1 VLPLKDLL
9 TLATKYGLPA
19 VLLAAVLYWVLIT
32 LTTRLDN
39 LVAEQQVT
47 NVRLMALCVNTA
59 GGSPDRLMGCLAT
72 RDAPAK

>member
-1 VLPLKDLL
+1 MLPLKDLL

-19 VLLAAVLYWVLIT
+19 VLLVGVLYWVLAT

-47 NVRLMALCVNTA
+47 NVRLMALCVNTS

-72 RDAPAK
+72 SAKK